1 MGISDAS
8 PVANRG
14 LVRALRRD
22 LDAGE
27 AEAIALC
34 KHPEIRLF
42 EGHSEWPTTGGRSES
57 KNLAGSSANAD
68 FGIYRSEGRFCWSSK
83 RLISSVASLVSR
95 LRFAALGMTCC

>member
-42 EGHSEWPTTGGRSES
+42 EGHSE
-57 KNLAGSSANAD
+57 
-68 FGIYRSEGRFCWSSK
+68 
-83 RLISSVASLVSR
+83 
-95 LRFAALGMTCC
+95 

>member
-8 PVANRG
+8 PVANRD

-34 KHPEIRLF
+34 KHAKIRLF
-42 EGHSEWPTTGGRSES
+42 EAHSE
-57 KNLAGSSANAD
+57 
-68 FGIYRSEGRFCWSSK
+68 
-83 RLISSVASLVSR
+83 
-95 LRFAALGMTCC
+95 